1 MRPFPTIFSNDHSHT
16 TISIRHLLRPFPHEF
31 SHSTTP
37 IPGTTTPI
45 QYPSYSL
52 FKRPFS
58 NDQSHTRFFKQ
69 PFPYG
74 HSHITIRT
82 RPFSYDHSHA
92 TILIR
97 PPLPYNHHL
106 HTTTH
111 IRSTPTT
118 GSIRPF
124 PYDHSPCRSPPHP
137 STPRNQNFTSASL
150 GQPSRDETISFD
162 SPGCMY
168 RSPGRTQEAM
178 DHASE
183 KKVLVY
189 LQ

>member
-69 PFPYG
+69 PFPCG

-82 RPFSYDHSHA
+82 RPFSYDHHYRT
-92 TILIR
+92 TII
-97 PPLPYNHHL
+97 
-106 HTTTH
+106 
-111 IRSTPTT
+111 
-118 GSIRPF
+118 SIRRPTYGQPQRPV
-124 PYDHSPCRSPPHP
+124 PYDHSLTTIHLADHLPTHQLPVTKTSHPPH
-137 STPRNQNFTSASL
+137 L
-150 GQPSRDETISFD
+150 D
-162 SPGCMY
+162 SPHETRQFHSIPQDVCTDRQVGHKKQWTT
-168 RSPGRTQEAM
+168 RAR
-178 DHASE
+178 

-189 LQ
+189 L